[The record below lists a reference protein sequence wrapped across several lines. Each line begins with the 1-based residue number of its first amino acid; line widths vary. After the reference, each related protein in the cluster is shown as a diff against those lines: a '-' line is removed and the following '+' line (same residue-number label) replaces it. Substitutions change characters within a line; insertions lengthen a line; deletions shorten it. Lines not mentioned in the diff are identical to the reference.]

1 MTLAFGLNFA
11 DLNNLQGLK
20 KLDNIFLNFLRSHNH
35 SLYQIIL
42 SLRANPEQV
51 NQKYYSDF
59 LLEISPILDDF
70 LAELFAIEQEI
81 TNIRFSHKEFDL
93 IYECKRKFV
102 QRIAVKKY
110 PYEKLQE
117 IDFTN
122 VSNSLKKLLGIECYP
137 CGMCHPCESRDIDS
151 RLRGN
156 DKGVYEN
163 DKSDFTNKFAH
174 QVMEWQLDAEKY
186 AFELDI
192 AAKYAAFM
200 VYNNVESQLFSLPQ
214 KIDKDNLIDHEKVA
228 KYRNNARIGFDY
240 LDSTSNL
247 DVVLN
252 NTHYCIY
259 CHKQEKDSCSKGL
272 LSAIYSN
279 QKSMLSKSGCPLK
292 QKISEMNYVKSKGF
306 NLAALAIIIIDNP
319 MVAATGHRIC
329 NDCSNACIYQKQQAV
344 DIPLVESNILGT
356 TLLLPYGVEIYLLL
370 TNWNPLNIFAP
381 LPNLPTNY
389 KVLVVGQGPAGFSL
403 SHYLL
408 RDGHDVVA
416 IDGLKITPL
425 SFDVNQPIKYWSD
438 YKKNLS
444 ERIPGGFGGVAEYG
458 ITPRW
463 DKNNL
468 TILRLMLQRNSR
480 FKIFGSVSLDSNIT
494 MEQVYHLGF
503 DHVALCTGAA
513 KPKIVEM
520 RNFLAKGV
528 RTASDFLMTLQ
539 SGGAFLEQSI
549 TNLLI
554 RMPIIIIGGGLTAI
568 DAATE
573 SLNYYKLQVEK
584 FLKNYQ
590 LSVVKNGKKHTEQHW
605 TNEDRLIAEEFIL
618 HAKLFKKAQTRQ
630 SIKQILDELGGVTI
644 CYRGKLKDSPAYK
657 LNPEEVMY
665 AIGDGVKFVEDMI
678 PLGIDVDQY
687 NYTQSIEFDNLGVRK
702 KFKARTVLMAIGID
716 KEVVNNH
723 LEDIV
728 NSGEFGAR
736 SDGATPITNRRS
748 TSNNVP
754 NFSSIDYN
762 VTYFGDCNPL
772 YSGSV
777 VKAIASSKEGYK
789 NIGEK
794 LTKNSPIFPG
804 SYIDFFAKLD
814 YLLTSRIE
822 EVNILSDK
830 IVELV
835 IHSPLA
841 VKNFQP
847 GQFFRLQNYS
857 SDIAKIIEPL
867 AIAGAYVDSKNGLIH
882 LIVWQSGKSSNL
894 CRYLSKNEQVVL
906 MGPNGKPTEILK
918 DSNIVLIGGGVGN
931 AVLCS
936 IAKALK
942 NNNCKIIYFAG
953 YKNLQ
958 DRFYQEK
965 IEESADIVVWCCE
978 EGILS
983 KNRSKDISVKGN
995 LLYAI
1000 MGYCSLWEN
1009 LAIDRIIAAGVSEMM
1024 QAIRDKKDD
1033 FFGKKPQLIVSINSP
1048 MQCMMKGICGQCI
1061 QKITDKN
1068 RYIFTCACQEQDAK
1082 IVDFIGLK
1090 SRLEQNS
1097 LQEKL

>member
-1 MTLAFGLNFA
+1 MTLAFGLNFV
-11 DLNNLQGLK
+11 DLNNLQGLRR
-20 KLDNIFLNFLRSHNH
+20 LDEIFLNFLSNH
-35 SLYQIIL
+35 SNSLYQTIL
-42 SLRANPEQV
+42 SLRANSEQV
-51 NQKYYSDF
+51 DTKYYSDF
-59 LLEISPILDDF
+59 LLEISPIFDDF
-70 LAELFAIEQEI
+70 LAELFGIEQEI
-81 TNIRFSHKEFDL
+81 ADIRLSHKEFDI

-110 PYEKLQE
+110 PIEKLQE
-117 IDFTN
+117 IDFDI
-122 VSNSLKKLLGIECYP
+122 VSSSLEKLLGI
-137 CGMCHPCESRDIDS
+137 GCHPSAKIENIDS

-156 DKGVYEN
+156 DKN
-163 DKSDFTNKFAH
+163 DFANKFAH
-174 QVMEWQLDAEKY
+174 QVIEWQLDAEKY

-192 AAKYAAFM
+192 AAQYAAFM
-200 VYNNVESQLFSLPQ
+200 VYNIANPISIAPSLRGMRKHDEATQENDDYVDCFVATKAALRNDVWHNASRVSYNIESQLFSLPK
-214 KIDKDNLIDHEKVA
+214 KIDKENLIDTNKVA
-228 KYRNNARIGFDY
+228 KYRNHARIGFDY

-247 DVVLN
+247 GTVLN

-272 LSAIYSN
+272 LSAVP
-279 QKSMLSKSGCPLK
+279 SKSGCPLK

-329 NDCSNACIYQKQQAV
+329 NDCSNACIYQKQEAV
-344 DIPLVESNILGT
+344 DIPLVESNILET

-381 LPNLPTNY
+381 LPNVPTNY

-425 SFDVNQPIKYWSD
+425 PFDISKPIKYWSD
-438 YKKNLS
+438 YKENLS
-444 ERIPGGFGGVAEYG
+444 EKIPRGFGGVAEYG

-468 TILRLMLQRNSR
+468 TILRLILQRNSR
-480 FKIFGSVSLDSNIT
+480 FKLFGGVSLGSNIT
-494 MEQVYHLGF
+494 MEQAFHLGF
-503 DHVALCTGAA
+503 DHVAWCVGAG

-554 RMPIIIIGGGLTAI
+554 RMPVIIIGGGLTAI

-584 FLKNYQ
+584 FLKKYQ
-590 LSVVKNGKKHTEQHW
+590 LSVEKNGRKNTEQYW

-618 HAKLFKKAQTRQ
+618 HAKLFKQAQNKQ
-630 SIKQILDELGGVTI
+630 AIKQILDELGGVTI
-644 CYRGKLKDSPAYK
+644 YYRGNLKDSPAYK

-665 AIGDGVKFVEDMI
+665 AMGDGVKFVENMVA
-678 PLGIDVDQY
+678 LGIDVDQY
-687 NYTQSIEFDNLGVRK
+687 NYAQSIEFDNLGVKK
-702 KFKARTVLMAIGID
+702 KFAARTVLMAIGID
-716 KEVVNNH
+716 KDEVSNY
-723 LEDIV
+723 LED
-728 NSGEFGAR
+728 
-736 SDGATPITNRRS
+736 
-748 TSNNVP
+748 
-754 NFSSIDYN
+754 N
-762 VTYFGDCNPL
+762 VTYFGDCNPS

-789 NIGEK
+789 NIGKK
-794 LTKNSPIFPG
+794 LTTNSPNFFG
-804 SYIDFFAKLD
+804 NYVDFFAKLD
-814 YLLTSRIE
+814 YLLMSRIE

-841 VKNFQP
+841 AQNFQP

-857 SDIAKIIEPL
+857 SDISKIIEPL
-867 AIAGAYVDSKNGLIH
+867 AVAGAYVESEKGLIH
-882 LIVWQSGKSSNL
+882 LIVWQSGKSSSL
-894 CRYLSKNEQVVL
+894 CRDLSKNEQVVL
-906 MGPNGKPTEILK
+906 MGPNGRPTEILK
-918 DSNIVLIGGGVGN
+918 DSNIVLVGGGVGN
-931 AVLCS
+931 TVLCS

-965 IEESADIVVWCCE
+965 IEESADIVIWCCE

-983 KNRSKDISVKGN
+983 KNRSQDISVKGD

-1000 MGYCSLWEN
+1000 MGYCSLWKDMT
-1009 LAIDRIIAAGVSEMM
+1009 IDRIIAAGISEMM
-1024 QAIRDKKDD
+1024 QAIRDIKDD

-1061 QKITDKN
+1061 QQITDKN

-1082 IVDFIGLK
+1082 IVDFTGLK

-1097 LQEKL
+1097 LQEK

>member
-1 MTLAFGLNFA
+1 MTLALGLNSGLDFV
-11 DLNNLQGLK
+11 DLNNLQGLRE
-20 KLDNIFLNFLRSHNH
+20 LDEFFLNFLRDHSC
-35 SLYQIIL
+35 SLYQTIL
-42 SLRANPEQV
+42 LLRTNPEQV
-51 NQKYYSDF
+51 DQKHYSDF
-59 LLEISPILDDF
+59 LLEISPIFDDF
-70 LAELFAIEQEI
+70 LAELFGIEQEI
-81 TNIRFSHKEFDL
+81 ANIRLSHKEFDI

-102 QRIAVKKY
+102 QRVAVKKY

-117 IDFTN
+117 IDFAN
-122 VSNSLKKLLGIECYP
+122 ASNSLEKLLKVEG
-137 CGMCHPCESRDIDS
+137 HPC
-151 RLRGN
+151 GN
-156 DKGVYEN
+156 DKN
-163 DKSDFTNKFAH
+163 NFTSKFAH
-174 QVMEWQLDAEKY
+174 QVVAWQLDEKKY

-200 VYNNVESQLFSLPQ
+200 VYNNVESQLFSLPK
-214 KIDKDNLIDHEKVA
+214 KIDKDNLIDIDKVA
-228 KYRNNARIGFDY
+228 KYRNHARIGFDY

-247 DVVLN
+247 DTVLN

-272 LSAIYSN
+272 LSAVP
-279 QKSMLSKSGCPLK
+279 QKLGCPLK

-306 NLAALAIIIIDNP
+306 NLAALAIIVIDNP

-329 NDCSNACIYQKQQAV
+329 NDCSNACIYQKQQPV
-344 DIPLVESNILGT
+344 DIPLVESNILET

-425 SFDVNQPIKYWSD
+425 PFDINKPIKNWSD

-444 ERIPGGFGGVAEYG
+444 EKIPEGFGGVAEYG

-468 TILRLMLQRNSR
+468 TILRLILQRNSR
-480 FKIFGSVSLDSNIT
+480 FKLFGGVSLDSNIT
-494 MEQVYHLGF
+494 VEQAFCLGF
-503 DHVALCTGAA
+503 DHVALCVGAG
-513 KPKIVEM
+513 KPKIVEIE
-520 RNFLAKGV
+520 NFLAKGV

-554 RMPIIIIGGGLTAI
+554 RMPVIIIGGGLTAI

-584 FLKNYQ
+584 FLKSYQ
-590 LSVVKNGKKHTEQHW
+590 LSVEKNGKKHAEQHW

-618 HAKLFKKAQTRQ
+618 HAKLFKQAQNKQ
-630 SIKQILDELGGVTI
+630 AIKQILDELGGVTI
-644 CYRGKLKDSPAYK
+644 YYRGRLKDSPAYK

-665 AIGDGVKFVEDMI
+665 AMGTGVKFVENMV

-687 NYTQSIEFDNLGVRK
+687 NYAQSIEFDNLGVRR
-702 KFKARTVLMAIGID
+702 KFKVRTVLTAIGTD
-716 KEVVNNH
+716 KDEVNNY
-723 LEDIV
+723 LEDNIYSNDLENWSV
-728 NSGEFGAR
+728 KQGVSERNVQLVREDANSLKFCGA
-736 SDGATPITNRRS
+736 N
-748 TSNNVP
+748 
-754 NFSSIDYN
+754 SSKQKSI
-762 VTYFGDCNPL
+762 TYFGDCNPL

-789 NIGEK
+789 NIGKK
-794 LTKNSPIFPG
+794 LIKNSPNFPG
-804 SYIDFFAKLD
+804 SYIDFFAQLD
-814 YLLTSRIE
+814 YLLMSRIE

-841 VKNFQP
+841 AQNFQP

-857 SDIAKIIEPL
+857 SDISKIIKPL
-867 AIAGAYVDSKNGLIH
+867 AVAGAYVDSEKGLIH
-882 LIVWQSGKSSNL
+882 LIVWQSGKSSKL
-894 CRYLSKNEQVVL
+894 CKYLLRGELVAL

-918 DSNIVLIGGGVGN
+918 DSNIVLVGGGVGN
-931 AVLCS
+931 VVLCS

-958 DRFYQEK
+958 DRFYQER

-983 KNRSKDISVKGN
+983 KNRSQDISVKGD

-1000 MGYCSLWEN
+1000 MGYCYLWKDF
-1009 LAIDRIIAAGVSEMM
+1009 AINRIIAAGVSEML
-1024 QAIRDKKDD
+1024 QAIRDIKDD
-1033 FFGKKPQLIVSINSP
+1033 FFGKKTQLIVNINSP

-1061 QKITDKN
+1061 QKVTDKN

-1082 IVDFIGLK
+1082 IVDFTGLK

>member
-1 MTLAFGLNFA
+1 MTLVLGLNSGLDFV

-20 KLDNIFLNFLRSHNH
+20 KLDEIFLNFLCSHSY
-35 SLYQIIL
+35 SLYQTIL
-42 SLRANPEQV
+42 SLRTNPEQV
-51 NQKYYSDF
+51 DQKYYSDF
-59 LLEISPILDDF
+59 LLEISPIFDDF
-70 LAELFAIEQEI
+70 LAELFDIEQEI
-81 TNIRFSHKEFDL
+81 ANIRLSHQEFDI

-102 QRIAVKKY
+102 QRVAVKKY

-117 IDFTN
+117 IDFAS
-122 VSNSLKKLLGIECYP
+122 VSNSLEKLLKVGCHP
-137 CGMCHPCESRDIDS
+137 CGMCHPALVRELDFHLC
-151 RLRGN
+151 
-156 DKGVYEN
+156 EN
-163 DKSDFTNKFAH
+163 DKSDFTNKFAR

-186 AFELDI
+186 ASELDI

-425 SFDVNQPIKYWSD
+425 PFDVNQPIKYWSD

-618 HAKLFKKAQTRQ
+618 HAKLFKQAQTRP

-665 AIGDGVKFVEDMI
+665 AMGDGVKFVEDMI

-723 LEDIV
+723 LEDNI
-728 NSGEFGAR
+728 
-736 SDGATPITNRRS
+736 
-748 TSNNVP
+748 
-754 NFSSIDYN
+754 
-762 VTYFGDCNPL
+762 TYFGDCNPL

-841 VKNFQP
+841 AKNFQP

>member
-20 KLDNIFLNFLRSHNH
+20 KLDNIFLNFLCSHNH

-81 TNIRFSHKEFDL
+81 ANIRFSHKEFDL

-137 CGMCHPCESRDIDS
+137 CSICHPCESRDIDS

-163 DKSDFTNKFAH
+163 DKSDFTNKFAR

-425 SFDVNQPIKYWSD
+425 PFDVNQPIKYWSD

-618 HAKLFKKAQTRQ
+618 HAKLFKQAQTRP

-644 CYRGKLKDSPAYK
+644 CYRGKLKDSPSYK

-665 AIGDGVKFVEDMI
+665 AMGDGVKFVEDMI

-728 NSGEFGAR
+728 NSGEFVAR
-736 SDGATPITNRRS
+736 SDGATPITNRRA

-841 VKNFQP
+841 AKNFQP

-1068 RYIFTCACQEQDAK
+1068 RYIFTCTCQEQDAK

>member
-1 MTLAFGLNFA
+1 MILAFGLDFV
-11 DLNNLQGLK
+11 DLNSLQGLR
-20 KLDNIFLNFLRSHNH
+20 KLDEIFLNFLRSYSY
-35 SLYQIIL
+35 SLYENIL
-42 SLRANPEQV
+42 SLRANPDQV
-51 NQKYYSDF
+51 DQKYYSDF
-59 LLEISPILDDF
+59 LLEISPIFDDF
-70 LAELFAIEQEI
+70 LAELFAIKQEI
-81 TNIRFSHKEFDL
+81 VNIRLSHKEFDI

-102 QRIAVKKY
+102 QRVAVKKY

-117 IDFTN
+117 IDFAS
-122 VSNSLKKLLGIECYP
+122 VSNYLEKLLGVGYHSC
-137 CGMCHPCESRDIDS
+137 D
-151 RLRGN
+151 
-156 DKGVYEN
+156 
-163 DKSDFTNKFAH
+163 KFAR
-174 QVMEWQLDAEKY
+174 QVVEWQLDDKKY
-186 AFELDI
+186 AFELDV

-200 VYNNVESQLFSLPQ
+200 VYNNVESQLFSLPK
-214 KIDKDNLIDHEKVA
+214 KIDKDNLIDPDKVA
-228 KYRNNARIGFDY
+228 KYRNHTRIGFDY
-240 LDSTSNL
+240 LDFTSNL
-247 DVVLN
+247 DTVLN

-272 LSAIYSN
+272 LDFLHKSN
-279 QKSMLSKSGCPLK
+279 VPSKSGCPLK

-329 NDCSNACIYQKQQAV
+329 NDCSNACIYQKQQPV
-344 DIPLVESNILGT
+344 DIPLVESNILET

-389 KVLVVGQGPAGFSL
+389 KVLIVGQGPAGFSL

-425 SFDVNQPIKYWSD
+425 PFDVSKPIKYWVD

-444 ERIPGGFGGVAEYG
+444 EKIPGGFGGVVEYG

-468 TILRLMLQRNSR
+468 TILRLILQRNSR
-480 FKIFGSVSLDSNIT
+480 FKLFGGVSLGSNIT
-494 MEQVYHLGF
+494 MEQVFNLGF
-503 DHVALCTGAA
+503 DHVALCTGAG

-528 RTASDFLMTLQ
+528 RTVSDFLMTLQ

-573 SLNYYKLQVEK
+573 SLIYYKLQVEK

-590 LSVVKNGKKHTEQHW
+590 LLVEKNGKKYTEQNW

-618 HAKLFKKAQTRQ
+618 HAKLFRQAQNKQ
-630 SIKQILDELGGVTI
+630 AIKQILDELGGVTI
-644 CYRGKLKDSPAYK
+644 YYRGKLKDSPAYK

-665 AIGDGVKFVEDMI
+665 AMGAGVKFVENMI

-687 NYTQSIEFDNLGVRK
+687 NYAQSIEFNNLGVRR

-716 KEVVNNH
+716 KDGINNY
-723 LEDIV
+723 LEDNI
-728 NSGEFGAR
+728 
-736 SDGATPITNRRS
+736 
-748 TSNNVP
+748 
-754 NFSSIDYN
+754 
-762 VTYFGDCNPL
+762 TYFGDCNPL

-789 NIGEK
+789 NIGKK
-794 LTKNSPIFPG
+794 LIKNSPNFPG
-804 SYIDFFAKLD
+804 SYVDFFAKLD
-814 YLLTSRIE
+814 YLLMSRIE

-835 IHSPLA
+835 IYSPLA
-841 VKNFQP
+841 AQNFQP

-857 SDIAKIIEPL
+857 SDVSKIIEPL
-867 AIAGAYVDSKNGLIH
+867 ALAGAYVDSEKGLVH
-882 LIVWQSGKSSNL
+882 LIVWQSGKSSKL

-906 MGPNGKPTEILK
+906 MGSNGKPTEILK
-918 DSNIVLIGGGVGN
+918 DSNIVLVGGGVGN

-958 DRFYQEK
+958 DRFYQER

-983 KNRSKDISVKGN
+983 KNRSQDISVKGD
-995 LLYAI
+995 LVYAI
-1000 MGYCSLWEN
+1000 MGYCYLWKN
-1009 LAIDRIIAAGVSEMM
+1009 LAIDRMIAAGISEMM
-1024 QAIRDKKDD
+1024 QAIRDIKDD
-1033 FFGKKPQLIVSINSP
+1033 FFGKKTQLIVSINSP

-1068 RYIFTCACQEQDAK
+1068 RYVFTCACQEQDAK
-1082 IVDFIGLK
+1082 IVDFTGLK